1 MVTRKRQR
9 QVKEEED
16 APALV
21 QAAAHA
27 EPLVLLALVK
37 SHHAM
42 LVCAQLCDPQ
52 GAALLSFIHVPPRV
66 PRPFAGAPVH
76 SMTLTHVE
84 RLRAVG
90 CGLKG
95 KLVRLLSLG
104 TLRTTTSTTAA
115 ATSAST
121 SSIAVSMTTAHQTR
135 YFEPQPSN
143 WRACHKLMQSC
154 VRRVAS
160 KQIAALRDEA
170 AKHAEQLSASGQCA
184 AAVVA
189 LQLAI
194 HLGDLPSRALK
205 AWLLIDGRAGVAEDQ
220 KEAFKLA
227 EEGARWG
234 CHHCQGVLAYCLWGG
249 HGCVW
254 MGVGGGYGCVE
265 DKARSVKF
273 ARESAERGIKYGQ
286 YVLGWAHQRGGG
298 GLAVDDTQALAFYRL
313 AAAQGLDEAQYEIG
327 DAYRHGRGVARDHAE
342 ALRWYQLAAAQGYAQ
357 ALFMV
362 AYCHESGEG
371 VRKSKGNVGE
381 EATWEDYRPRSD
393 ETAIRWYT
401 RAQAAG
407 HPSAAAEVRRLR
419 AHLKERMK
427 VIKALGARKGMMRG
441 WYTSHVTRR
450 TSHVTRHTSHVTRHT
465 SHVTRRM
472 LEK

>member
-1 MVTRKRQR
+1 MRKRQR
-9 QVKEEED
+9 QVKGEED

-37 SHHAM
+37 SHHGM

-104 TLRTTTSTTAA
+104 THCTTTSTTTA
-115 ATSAST
+115 ATSTFAST
-121 SSIAVSMTTAHQTR
+121 SSIAVSMTTSHQTR
-135 YFEPQPSN
+135 YFEPQPRN

-160 KQIAALRDEA
+160 KPMAAVRDEA
-170 AKHAEQLSASGQCA
+170 AKDAEKLCTSGQCA

-205 AWLLIDGRAGVAEDQ
+205 AWLLLDGREGVAEDQ
-220 KEAFKLA
+220 NEAFKLA

-234 CHHCQGVLAYCLWGG
+234 CHHCQGVLAYCFWGG
-249 HGCVW
+249 YGCVW
-254 MGVGGGYGCVE
+254 RMVGGGYGCVE
-265 DKARSVKF
+265 DKARSLKF
-273 ARESAERGIKYGQ
+273 ARESAGRGSKYGQ

-298 GLAVDDTQALAFYRL
+298 GLAVDNTQALAFYRL

-327 DAYRHGRGVARDHAE
+327 DAYRHGCGVALDHAE
-342 ALRWYQLAAAQGYAQ
+342 ALRWYQRAAAQGYAQ

-362 AYCHESGEG
+362 AYCHEVGEG
-371 VRKSKGNVGE
+371 VRKSKDNVGE
-381 EATWEDYRPRSD
+381 EATREDYRYWLKG
-393 ETAIRWYT
+393 EAIRWYT

-407 HPSAAAEVRRLR
+407 HPLAAAEVRRLR
-419 AHLKERMK
+419 AYLNERRK
-427 VIKALGARKGMMRG
+427 LIATLGARKGMMRG
-441 WYTSHVTRR
+441 WYTSHVA
-450 TSHVTRHTSHVTRHT
+450 RHTSHVTRHT
-465 SHVTRRM
+465 SHVTRRAWHA
-472 LEK
+472 